1 MAKLN
6 KQEALNQ
13 LWNRGELLFKLDSNQ
28 KELHN
33 LFYNVKEKINVWL
46 LSRRSGKSY
55 TLLVLAL
62 EQCIKHPNSIVKYVA
77 PTKMQLKT
85 IIRPLMKKIVNDC
98 PMDIAPEFKN
108 NEYIYYFANGSEIQL
123 AGSDSG
129 HAEKLR
135 GGDAHL
141 VIIDEAGSV
150 DDLDYIIKSILIP
163 TTLTTRGKIVIA
175 GTPAKMPDHPFV
187 GYIERAD
194 AKGTLVKKTVY
205 DNPRLTK
212 QDIEELIEEV
222 GGVNSADFK
231 RELMCCLIKDPSLAV
246 LPEFSEELEKEIVKE
261 WNKPQFYDT
270 YEAMD
275 LGYDDLT
282 FLVFGYY
289 DFRANKLIIEDEL
302 VFDFKEKDNHIAKL
316 SERILNKEKELW
328 FNPLTNEIKEVS
340 QRVSDID
347 KIALSELYKT
357 SNGKLKFDITK
368 KDDKETAI
376 NNLRIML
383 ASQKIIINPKCKTL
397 ISHLRNVKWRTTNDR
412 KIFARSPDSGHYDGV
427 DALLYLTRTI
437 NYKHNPY
444 PSHFDYNMTDLFV
457 AKPDNFYKNE
467 KHEVLRK
474 MFNIKIKKREYR

>member
-1 MAKLN
+1 MNKIT

-28 KELHN
+28 KELYNLYHN
-33 LFYNVKEKINVWL
+33 TKEKINVWL

-55 TLLVLAL
+55 SLLVLAL
-62 EQCIKHPNSIVKYVA
+62 EQCIRYPNSIVKYVA

-85 IIRPLMKKIVNDC
+85 IIRPLLKKILDSC
-98 PMDIAPEFKN
+98 PEDVAPVFKN

-150 DDLDYIIKSILIP
+150 DDLDYIVKSILLP
-163 TTLTTRGKIVIA
+163 TTLTTKGKILIA
-175 GTPAKMPDHPFV
+175 GTPAKMPDHPFT
-187 GYIERAD
+187 GYIERAE

-212 QDIEELIEEV
+212 ADIEELIEEV
-222 GGVNSADFK
+222 GGINSADFK
-231 RELMCCLIKDPSLAV
+231 RELLCILIKDPALSV
-246 LPEFSEELEKEIVKE
+246 LPEFNEDLESRIVKE
-261 WNKPQFYDT
+261 WKRPPFYDT

-282 FLVFGYY
+282 VVLFGYY
-289 DFRANKLIIEDEL
+289 DFRAAKLIIEDEL
-302 VFDFKEKDNHIAKL
+302 VFDFKEKDNHIQKL
-316 SERILNKEKELW
+316 GELIIQKEFDLW
-328 FNPLTNEIKEVS
+328 NNSFTHEVKDIY

-347 KIALSELYKT
+347 KIALNELYKT
-357 SNGKLKFDITK
+357 SKGQLKFDITK

-376 NNLRIML
+376 NNFRIML
-383 ASQKIIINPKCKTL
+383 ASEKVIINPRCKVL
-397 ISHLRNVKWRTTNDR
+397 ISHCRNVKWRTANDR
-412 KIFARSPDSGHYDGV
+412 KVFARSTDSGHFDAV
-427 DALLYLTRTI
+427 DAAIYLTRSI
-437 NYKHNPY
+437 NYKRNPY
-444 PSHFDYNMTDLFV
+444 PAHYDYDMNDIFV
-457 AKPDNFYKNE
+457 ARPDNFYKNDKNE
-467 KHEVLRK
+467 IYRK
-474 MFNIKIKKREYR
+474 MFNIKIKRR